1 MFTKTQAR
9 IMELF
14 TSSITTG
21 FNFTPL
27 VEKTGI
33 DRKNVSLVLKALV
46 KKKLVNLEN
55 RVYSLNYAEN
65 HQELAYVEH
74 LRSEE
79 FLARKKNA
87 YVKLVVN
94 DVLDKISHPS
104 FIFLLFGSRVN
115 ADPNAY
121 DVDLMIIVDTEE
133 KANEIQRIADRIKS
147 PLRLEMKDHTGMTPP
162 MKCLIRGK
170 GKSVLHQTLNKHF
183 IFHGA
188 ESYYRL
194 ITRRGR

>member
-9 IMELF
+9 IMKLF
-14 TSSITTG
+14 TSSITKG
-21 FNFTPL
+21 FNFTPIT
-27 VEKTGI
+27 ERTGI
-33 DRKNVSLVLKALV
+33 DRKNVSMALKALV

-74 LRSEE
+74 LRSGE
-79 FLARKKNA
+79 FLDRKKNA

-147 PLRLEMKDHTGMTPP
+147 PLRLEIKIYWYEAAYEM
-162 MKCLIRGK
+162 LQQREE
-170 GKSVLHQTLNKHF
+170 KSVLHQTLNKHF

>member
-1 MFTKTQAR
+1 MLTKTQIR

-21 FNFTPL
+21 FNFTPI

-33 DRKNVSLVLKALV
+33 DRKNVSLALKVLV
-46 KKKLVNLEN
+46 QKKLVNLEN

-74 LRSEE
+74 LRSRE

-87 YVKLVVN
+87 YVKLAVN

-104 FIFLLFGSRVN
+104 FTFLLFGSRVK

-147 PLRLEMKDHTGMTPP
+147 PLRLEMKTYWYDAAYEM
-162 MKCLIRGK
+162 LDQRE